1 MEKIKQKIII
11 TGNLGYVGSV
21 LTDYLIKKNYEV
33 VGFDLGWF
41 KNDLVI
47 LSIDACILIFSL

>member
-21 LTDYLIKKNYEV
+21 LTDYLIKKIMK
-33 VGFDLGWF
+33 L
-41 KNDLVI
+41 
-47 LSIDACILIFSL
+47 